1 MPDDSPDPA
10 QQLADDLLTRHNGD
24 AHAALADL
32 ARLYPVA
39 RHGWC
44 AGFDRAPPSQG
55 SRS

>member
-1 MPDDSPDPA
+1 MPDDPPDPA

-32 ARLYPVA
+32 ARLYLVA

>member
-1 MPDDSPDPA
+1 MPNDTPDPA
-10 QQLADDLLTRHNGD
+10 EQLAAALLIRHNGD

-32 ARLYPVA
+32 ARLYLVA

-44 AGFDRAPPSQG
+44 ASFDRAPPSQG

>member
-1 MPDDSPDPA
+1 MPDDSTDPA
-10 QQLADDLLTRHNGD
+10 QQLAHDLLVRHNGD
-24 AHAALADL
+24 AHAALSDL
-32 ARLYPVA
+32 ARLYLVA